1 MNEPAG
7 NWRYRPALLVHRT
20 GPEGSVVCP
29 QTSAY
34 YTQKSPKINIRPP
47 LGGHPAF
54 AKGLGL
60 STHMR
65 EVHLMSKAKSS
76 KRAKQMAMEA
86 PTAEPT
92 VPHEAAAGRTS
103 SMIRYF
109 WQRLWLVPVVLL
121 LVAGVA
127 GATLKYMEED
137 ARRQNA
143 MKPRDRSL
151 LSAINPYV
159 TSPSPTP
166 TPQLSKEYIYAGSRL
181 LAVEDANANAAPPA
195 DLAVW
200 RPSTGVWWVLGGP
213 GSQQTSFQWGGSGD
227 KPVPGDFDGDGKTD
241 FSIYRGSTGEWWIYR
256 SSDNTSTTIAFG
268 QAADLPAVGDYD
280 GDGRSDAALYRPS
293 NGTWYITRSS
303 DSTNYQVQFGLSS
316 DTPAPG
322 DFDGDGKADIAVFRG
337 SNTTYY
343 TYRSSDLTVES
354 TNINSTGTPVP
365 ADYDGDGKANYAV
378 RNGADWIIMNAAGT
392 STTTAWQQSGDIA
405 VHNDYDGDGIVDI
418 AVWRDSNGTW
428 YIRQSSKLGQQDE
441 LRQVQWGMT
450 GDIPVPAF
458 YRR

>member
-1 MNEPAG
+1 
-7 NWRYRPALLVHRT
+7 
-20 GPEGSVVCP
+20 
-29 QTSAY
+29 
-34 YTQKSPKINIRPP
+34 
-47 LGGHPAF
+47 
-54 AKGLGL
+54 
-60 STHMR
+60 
-65 EVHLMSKAKSS
+65 MSRSKSS
-76 KRAKQMAMEA
+76 KRAKQMAIDA

-92 VPHEAAAGRTS
+92 VTHEAAAGRTS
-103 SMIRYF
+103 SVIRYF
-109 WQRLWLVPVVLL
+109 RQRLWLVAVVLL

-200 RPSTGVWWVLGGP
+200 RPSTGFWWVLGGVE
-213 GSQQTSFQWGGSGD
+213 GSQQISFQWGTSGD
-227 KPVPGDFDGDGKTD
+227 VPVPGDFDGDGKTD
-241 FSIYRGSTGEWWIYR
+241 FAIFRPSLGEWWIFK
-256 SSDNTSTTIAFG
+256 SSDSTYSPTNFGTSGDKPVVA
-268 QAADLPAVGDYD
+268 DYD
-280 GDGRSDAALYRPS
+280 GDGRTDVAVFRADAQAGLGY
-293 NGTWYITRSS
+293 WYVLRSS
-303 DSTNYQVQFGLSS
+303 DAQVSSYQFGLNS
-316 DTPAPG
+316 DVPAPG
-322 DFDGDGKADIAVFRG
+322 DFDGDGKADIAVYRG
-337 SNTTYY
+337 SNTTFY
-343 TYRSSDLTVES
+343 TYRSSDLTVATTSFS
-354 TNINSTGTPVP
+354 TGGTPVP

-392 STTTAWQQSGDIA
+392 STTTTAWQQSGDTA

-428 YIRQSSKLGQQDE
+428 YIRQSSKIGQQDE
-441 LRQVQWGMT
+441 LRQVQWGASD
-450 GDIPVPAF
+450 DIPVPAY

>member
-1 MNEPAG
+1 
-7 NWRYRPALLVHRT
+7 
-20 GPEGSVVCP
+20 
-29 QTSAY
+29 
-34 YTQKSPKINIRPP
+34 
-47 LGGHPAF
+47 
-54 AKGLGL
+54 
-60 STHMR
+60 
-65 EVHLMSKAKSS
+65 MSRSKSS
-76 KRAKQMAMEA
+76 KRAKQMPMEA
-86 PTAEPT
+86 TTAEPT

-103 SMIRYF
+103 SVIRYF
-109 WQRLWLVPVVLL
+109 RQRLWLVAVVLL

-143 MKPRDRSL
+143 LKPRDRSL

-200 RPSTGVWWVLGGP
+200 RPSSGYWYVLGGP
-213 GSQQTSFQWGGSGD
+213 GSQQTFHQWGATGD
-227 KPVPGDFDGDGKTD
+227 VPVPGDFDGDGKTD
-241 FSIYRGSTGEWWIYR
+241 FAIFRPSQGEWWIFK
-256 SSDNTSTTIAFG
+256 SSDSTYSPTNFGTSGDKPVVA
-268 QAADLPAVGDYD
+268 DYD
-280 GDGRSDAALYRPS
+280 GDGRTDVAVFRADAQAGLGY
-293 NGTWYITRSS
+293 WYVLRSS
-303 DSTNYQVQFGLSS
+303 DAQVSNYQFGLNS
-316 DTPAPG
+316 DVPAPG

-337 SNTTYY
+337 SNTTFY
-343 TYRSSDLTVES
+343 TYRSSDLTVATTS
-354 TNINSTGTPVP
+354 FSTGGTPIP

-392 STTTAWQQSGDIA
+392 STTTTAWQQSGDIA

-418 AVWRDSNGTW
+418 SVWRDSNGTW
-428 YIRQSSKLGQQDE
+428 YIRQSSKIGQQDE

-450 GDIPVPAF
+450 GDIPVPAY

>member
-1 MNEPAG
+1 
-7 NWRYRPALLVHRT
+7 
-20 GPEGSVVCP
+20 
-29 QTSAY
+29 
-34 YTQKSPKINIRPP
+34 
-47 LGGHPAF
+47 
-54 AKGLGL
+54 
-60 STHMR
+60 
-65 EVHLMSKAKSS
+65 MSKAKSS
-76 KRAKQMAMEA
+76 KRARQIAGDGPAME
-86 PTAEPT
+86 TAAT
-92 VPHEAAAGRTS
+92 VAATASAGRTS
-103 SMIRYF
+103 SLVAYF
-109 WQRLWLVPVVLL
+109 RGRLWLVAVMLL

-227 KPVPGDFDGDGKTD
+227 VPVPGDFDGDGKTD
-241 FSIYRGSTGEWWIYR
+241 FSIFRPSTGEWWIYR
-256 SSDNTSTTIAFG
+256 SSDNSSTTLAFG
-268 QAADLPAVGDYD
+268 QNGDLPAVGDYD
-280 GDGRSDAALYRPS
+280 GDGRSDAALFRGT

-303 DSTNYQVQFGLSS
+303 DNTNYQVQFGLSS
-316 DTPAPG
+316 DVPAPG
-322 DFDGDGKADIAVFRG
+322 DFDGDGKADIAVYRT
-337 SNTTYY
+337 SNTNFY

-365 ADYDGDGKANYAV
+365 ADFDGDGKANYAV
-378 RNGADWIIMNAAGT
+378 RNGADWVIMNAAGT
-392 STTTAWQQSGDIA
+392 STTTTAWQQSGDTA
-405 VHNDYDGDGIVDI
+405 VHNDYDGDGKVDI
-418 AVWRDSNGTW
+418 AVWRDSNGNW
-428 YIRQSSKLGQQDE
+428 YIRKSSDLSTRTE
-441 LRQVQWGMT
+441 QWGVS

>member
-1 MNEPAG
+1 
-7 NWRYRPALLVHRT
+7 
-20 GPEGSVVCP
+20 
-29 QTSAY
+29 
-34 YTQKSPKINIRPP
+34 
-47 LGGHPAF
+47 
-54 AKGLGL
+54 
-60 STHMR
+60 
-65 EVHLMSKAKSS
+65 MSKAKSS
-76 KRAKQMAMEA
+76 KRARQIASDGPAME
-86 PTAEPT
+86 TAAT
-92 VPHEAAAGRTS
+92 DAASSSAGRTS
-103 SMIRYF
+103 SIVAYF
-109 WQRLWLVPVVLL
+109 RGRLWLVAVVVL

-166 TPQLSKEYIYAGSRL
+166 APQLSKEYIYAGSRL

-213 GSQQTSFQWGGSGD
+213 GSQQTSFQWGGTGD

-280 GDGRSDAALYRPS
+280 GDGRSDAALYRGA

-303 DSTNYQVQFGLSS
+303 DSSSYQVQFGLSS
-316 DTPAPG
+316 DVPAPG
-322 DFDGDGKADIAVFRG
+322 DFDGDGKADIAVYRS
-337 SNTTYY
+337 SNTTFY

-378 RNGADWIIMNAAGT
+378 RSGSDWKISSAFPNIITGSGT
-392 STTTAWQQSGDIA
+392 PQSSESVYTVSWQDGGDKA
-405 VHNDYDGDGIVDI
+405 VQNDYDGDGIVDI

-428 YIRQSSKLGQQDE
+428 YIRKSSDLSTRTE
-441 LRQVQWGMT
+441 QWGTT
-450 GDIPVPAF
+450 GDIAVPAL